1 MIDFHSHFLP
11 YMDDGSRSLEE
22 SYAMLRE
29 SARQGVTL
37 MVATPHF
44 YPTRETPES
53 FIKRRSDAFDRL
65 CLSEDF
71 PKILLGA
78 EVAYFHSISRC
89 ESLKGLNI
97 AGTDLLLL
105 EMPFEPW
112 TNSMVEDVC
121 AVKKLTGF
129 TPVLAHYE
137 RYRRFPGF
145 TEHLARMRSA
155 GILVQS
161 NAENFINIFGSR
173 RAVKAFLSGEI
184 DFVGSDC
191 HNMSS
196 RAPNMACA
204 VKKAPQILEID
215 LSQYLT
221 ASSENG

>member
-11 YMDDGSRSLEE
+11 NMDDGSRSLEE
-22 SYAMLRE
+22 SCAMLRE
-29 SARQGVTL
+29 SARQGVTV

-44 YPTRETPES
+44 YPAREALEA
-53 FIKRRSDAFDRL
+53 FLRRRSEAFERIEAD
-65 CLSEDF
+65 DGF

-78 EVAYFHSISRC
+78 EVAYFHGISRC
-89 ESLKGLNI
+89 DCLDRLSTE
-97 AGTDLLLL
+97 GTKLLLL

-112 TNSMVEDVC
+112 TNTVVDDVC
-121 AVKKLTGF
+121 SIKKLTGF

-145 TEHLARMRSA
+145 TEHLEWMRSA

-161 NAENFINIFGSR
+161 NAENFINILSSR

-204 VKKAPQILEID
+204 VKKAPKILEID